1 MMASA
6 SVSEESTNVVCCS
19 CKKSVLF
26 INTVVAAKG
35 RMSTK
40 TGEAVPDSRRCK
52 PCNSQKARLERLFQ
66 SRQDLKD
73 AWTEEIAPN
82 QKKQFLEDNGNSVGA
97 ELEKNLED
105 IVTKIK
111 RRVKSDAFVGTGTY
125 KHKVDIEAKY
135 KDKPDMLKYI
145 LEKGSTV
152 QAVGTTLYED
162 LEFTSTTKNE
172 SQDIDERKTSLATFE
187 KIKRPKVKREPKPK
201 EAKGEAD
208 EPPKKKLKKK
218 QINKFAKLALTCMDA
233 IAQMD
238 LTIEDSRKDT
248 VAGNFPAA
256 MAEKHAAMKALVG
269 SDVSALE
276 LVVESGEPVEE
287 FAITVERVE
296 GSIANALKA
305 QAVFKSQVDYF
316 LEG

>member
-1 MMASA
+1 MLR
-6 SVSEESTNVVCCS
+6 TN
-19 CKKSVLF
+19 
-26 INTVVAAKG
+26 
-35 RMSTK
+35 
-40 TGEAVPDSRRCK
+40 
-52 PCNSQKARLERLFQ
+52 
-66 SRQDLKD
+66 
-73 AWTEEIAPN
+73 
-82 QKKQFLEDNGNSVGA
+82 
-97 ELEKNLED
+97 
-105 IVTKIK
+105 
-111 RRVKSDAFVGTGTY
+111 
-125 KHKVDIEAKY
+125 
-135 KDKPDMLKYI
+135 
-145 LEKGSTV
+145 
-152 QAVGTTLYED
+152 
-162 LEFTSTTKNE
+162 
-172 SQDIDERKTSLATFE
+172 
-187 KIKRPKVKREPKPK
+187 
-201 EAKGEAD
+201 
-208 EPPKKKLKKK
+208 